1 VFQGFQSANDGFDMR
16 AGRLVLVHERGA
28 LSGDGFLAGPQ
39 GAILIAQQLDL
50 PDQFVDAF
58 FELLEFLLNAVILIV
73 MHIENYGLWVQ
84 ERSMSTCQFW
94 HNFRMES
101 VDYTAMQRILSQAGA
116 LTDAPEAH
124 GTLAGAFCSADDY
137 RFESWLA
144 ELFADGSA
152 AGEPANVL
160 REMFDRT
167 RASLHADDL
176 RFVAVLPDDEEP
188 LAARAEALGQWCQGF
203 LYGLGTNPIPHP
215 DSLPEDVAEV
225 VRDLSSI
232 VQVGVDETQDEEA
245 NESAYAE
252 LVEFVRV
259 GVQLLFEELAPYRA
273 ANAPAP
279 KPDASLH

>member
-1 VFQGFQSANDGFDMR
+1 MSA
-16 AGRLVLVHERGA
+16 
-28 LSGDGFLAGPQ
+28 
-39 GAILIAQQLDL
+39 
-50 PDQFVDAF
+50 
-58 FELLEFLLNAVILIV
+58 
-73 MHIENYGLWVQ
+73 
-84 ERSMSTCQFW
+84 CQIW
-94 HNFRMES
+94 HNFRMVS
-101 VDYTAMQRILSQAGA
+101 VDYTAMQRVLSQAGA

-144 ELFADGSA
+144 ELFADGNASA
-152 AGEPANVL
+152 EPTSVL
-160 REMFDRT
+160 REMFDHT

-176 RFVAVLPDDEEP
+176 QFVALLPQDEEP

-215 DSLPEDVAEV
+215 DSLPADVAEV

-232 VQVGVDETQDEEA
+232 VQVGVDETEDQEA

-252 LVEFVRV
+252 LVEFVRI
-259 GVQLLFEELAPYRA
+259 GVQLLFEELAPYRT

-279 KPDASLH
+279 KTDASLH

>member
-1 VFQGFQSANDGFDMR
+1 MFQGFQSANDGFDTR
-16 AGRLVLVHERGA
+16 AGRFVLVHERGA
-28 LSGDGFLAGPQ
+28 LRRDGFLAGTQ
-39 GAILIAQQLDL
+39 GAIFIAQLLDL
-50 PDQFVDAF
+50 RDQFVDAF
-58 FELLEFLLNAVILIV
+58 FELLEFLLDAVILIV

-137 RFESWLA
+137 RFESWLT

-152 AGEPANVL
+152 TGEPANVL
-160 REMFDRT
+160 REMFNLT

-215 DSLPEDVAEV
+215 DSLPPDVAEV

-232 VQVGVDETQDEEA
+232 VQVGVDETQDDEA

-252 LVEFVRV
+252 LVEFVRI

-279 KPDASLH
+279 KSDASLH